1 LAKKAKFLGGSWNA
15 ENVGKTMW
23 IVAILSASGVNV
35 WTSLLSNN
43 VQIIEE
49 FESNS
54 KETGYVH
61 VKLTEEEEGDVLTKR
76 QKIGDEKSVT
86 TSKRR
91 KK

>member
-1 LAKKAKFLGGSWNA
+1 
-15 ENVGKTMW
+15 MW

-35 WTSLLSNN
+35 WTPLLSNS
-43 VQIIEE
+43 VKVIEE

-54 KETGYVH
+54 QETGYVH
-61 VKLTEEEEGDVLTKR
+61 VKLTEEEEGYVPTKK
-76 QKIGDEKSVT
+76 QKIADEKSVT